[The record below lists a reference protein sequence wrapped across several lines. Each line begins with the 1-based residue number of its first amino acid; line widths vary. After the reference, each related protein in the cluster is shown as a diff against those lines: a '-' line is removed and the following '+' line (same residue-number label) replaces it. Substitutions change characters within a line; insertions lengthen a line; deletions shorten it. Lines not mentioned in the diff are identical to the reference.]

1 MANHSSILVCKISWT
16 EEPGGLQS
24 KGLQRVGHD
33 WATEHTG
40 TQVVYSVVLV
50 SGIQQGESVVHM
62 HISTLFGFFS
72 CISHYRVLSR
82 VPCVIYVCM
91 LSSFCHLWLFA
102 TLRAVA
108 HQSHLSMGF
117 SRQEYWSGLPCP
129 PPGDLPDQG
138 SNQHLLSLL
147 PWQVGSLPLVLPG
160 KVVIVNIKLLFC
172 MVGSWIFTTL

>member
-108 HQSHLSMGF
+108 HQSHLSMGNLQAILEWLAMPS
-117 SRQEYWSGLPCP
+117 SRGSSWPK
-129 PPGDLPDQG
+129 DQT
-138 SNQHLLSLL
+138 HISLVSCIGR
-147 PWQVGSLPLVLPG
+147 WVGSLPLAPPG
-160 KVVIVNIKLLFC
+160 KLLC
-172 MVGSWIFTTL
+172 YTVDPY